1 MPFNSA
7 SDAFELHPDIRRFVW
22 TLDPKALI
30 KCQAAGSLPV
40 VDVAGFESDL
50 SAGGA
55 VAPARGM
62 GASGDE
68 YDLMEMDAGDATS
81 GGPGYCEYPRR
92 RPLLSYEDIGEAAF
106 GPRGRDFITFVL
118 YTELI
123 GTGALFFILEGDH
136 LAILFD
142 HAHDETWYMA
152 AAAAVMIPT
161 LVR

>member
-1 MPFNSA
+1 
-7 SDAFELHPDIRRFVW
+7 
-22 TLDPKALI
+22 
-30 KCQAAGSLPV
+30 
-40 VDVAGFESDL
+40 
-50 SAGGA
+50 
-55 VAPARGM
+55 
-62 GASGDE
+62 
-68 YDLMEMDAGDATS
+68 MEMDAGDAMS

>member
-1 MPFNSA
+1 M
-7 SDAFELHPDIRRFVW
+7 
-22 TLDPKALI
+22 
-30 KCQAAGSLPV
+30 GS
-40 VDVAGFESDL
+40 
-50 SAGGA
+50 
-55 VAPARGM
+55 
-62 GASGDE
+62 SGDE
-68 YDLMEMDAGDATS
+68 YDLGEYDAGDDANANGS
-81 GGPGYCEYPRR
+81 NRCAYPRR